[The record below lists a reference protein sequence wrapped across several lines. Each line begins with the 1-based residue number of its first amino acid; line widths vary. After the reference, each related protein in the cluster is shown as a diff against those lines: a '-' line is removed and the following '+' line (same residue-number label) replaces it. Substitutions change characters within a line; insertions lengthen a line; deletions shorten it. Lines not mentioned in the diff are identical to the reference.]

1 MTDNTSIS
9 KVQAFEIVSKVIF
22 DRACQL
28 IVGGNPAF
36 ESEACL
42 FHIEMVMQEW
52 GYKSALVAE
61 YCDSVKEENDA
72 MREMG
77 IE

>member
-1 MTDNTSIS
+1 MNQME
-9 KVQAFEIVSKVIF
+9 KEQAFEIVSKIIF
-22 DRACQL
+22 DRACQY

-52 GYKSALVAE
+52 GYKSALVSE
-61 YCDSVKEENDA
+61 YYESVKQENDF
-72 MREMG
+72 MRDMG
-77 IE
+77 IDE